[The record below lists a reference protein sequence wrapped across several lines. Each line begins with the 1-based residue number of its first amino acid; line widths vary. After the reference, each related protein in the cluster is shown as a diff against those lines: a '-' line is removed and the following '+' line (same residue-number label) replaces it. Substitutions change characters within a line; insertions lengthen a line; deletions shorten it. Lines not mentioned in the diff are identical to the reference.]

1 LIFSCGVTDAL
12 PVIWFDDLS
21 LYYSLL
27 FIKRSNI
34 KSISIPTQLIG
45 ITLFCR
51 AGKILYCKTGFIKP
65 LYIMRRCKTKIPF
78 FIYFLFLS
86 NMAISQQRPNIVL
99 IMADDMGYS
108 DISCFGS
115 EIPTPN
121 LDKLAGKGIRFTQ
134 FYNGARCCPTR
145 ASLMTGL
152 FPHQAGIGQMSE
164 EPNDTA
170 SFHWGTQGYQ
180 GYLNK
185 NCVTLAEV
193 LSSAGYHTYMSGKWH
208 LGMHGEE
215 KWPLQRGFEKYYGIL
230 AGATSYLKP
239 QGGRGLWYMNTKL
252 PPPQGNYYTTDA
264 FTDSA
269 IAFVNEQK
277 DDKPFFLYLAFNA
290 PHWPLQAKE
299 EDIKKFEGVYAKGW
313 DKIREERYA
322 RQLKMGIVDANTKL
336 SKRDSAVRAWSELN
350 DAERKDVAYR
360 MAVYAAQV
368 SSIDQ
373 NVGKLIS
380 LLEKKGELENTLII
394 FLSDNGACPEPY
406 KELGGGAMA
415 TINNP
420 YSSGA
425 ISYGMGWAN
434 ASNTPYRKWKRET
447 EEGGIAAPF
456 ILYWPKGIDKNEEN
470 SIVKT
475 PSYLIDIMPTF
486 LDVANATY
494 QTEYKS
500 NSIFPLNGRS
510 LSPVFKGN
518 ALSEHAYM
526 FWEHEGN
533 QAVRKGN
540 WKAVKNNKSKAWSLY
555 DLSTDRDEENDV
567 AAQYPAVLNELTAK
581 WNEWSVTDFVFP
593 KHKEDNKS
601 GK

>member
-1 LIFSCGVTDAL
+1 MSIRNTRLIL
-12 PVIWFDDLS
+12 
-21 LYYSLL
+21 
-27 FIKRSNI
+27 
-34 KSISIPTQLIG
+34 
-45 ITLFCR
+45 
-51 AGKILYCKTGFIKP
+51 
-65 LYIMRRCKTKIPF
+65 
-78 FIYFLFLS
+78 FLFFLCTANFS
-86 NMAISQQRPNIVL
+86 FSQKPNIVL

-108 DISCFGS
+108 DIGCFGS

-121 LDKLAGKGIRFTQ
+121 LDKLAGKGLRFTQ

-170 SFHWGTQGYQ
+170 SFHWGTPGYQ

-185 NCVTLAEV
+185 HCVTLAEV
-193 LSSAGYHTYMSGKWH
+193 LGNAGYHTYMTGKWH
-208 LGMHGEE
+208 LGMHGEA

-230 AGATSYLKP
+230 AGAASYLKP

-252 PPPQGNYYTTDA
+252 APPQGNYYTTDA

-269 IAFVNEQK
+269 IAFVKAQK
-277 DDKPFFLYLAFNA
+277 DDKPFFLYLAYNA

-299 EDIKKFEGVYAKGW
+299 ADIKKFEGLYDKGW

-322 RQLKMGIVDANTKL
+322 LQLQSGIVDASIKL
-336 SKRDSAVRAWSELN
+336 SQRDTAVRPWSALN
-350 DAERKDVAYR
+350 DTERKEAAYR

-368 SSIDQ
+368 SSIDE

-380 LLEKKGELENTLII
+380 LLEKKGQLENTLII

-406 KELGGGAMA
+406 KELGGGALKD
-415 TINNP
+415 INDP
-420 YSSGA
+420 DSSGA

-456 ILYWPKGIDKNEEN
+456 ILYWPKGMNKAEKN

-475 PSYLIDIMPTF
+475 PSYLIDIMPT
-486 LDVANATY
+486 LVDVAKANYPTSFKG
-494 QTEYKS
+494 TE
-500 NSIFPLNGRS
+500 IFPLTGRS
-510 LSPVFKGN
+510 IAPALKGTT
-518 ALSEHAYM
+518 LSEHEYM
-526 FWEHEGN
+526 YWEHEGR

-540 WKAVKNNKSKAWSLY
+540 WKAVKELKANAWKLY
-555 DLSTDRDEENDV
+555 DLSTDRDEATDL
-567 AAQYPAVLNELTAK
+567 AAQEPIILNQLVTK
-581 WNEWSVTDFVFP
+581 WNQWAKADFVFP
-593 KHKEDNKS
+593 KRQQDVKNNTLSS
-601 GK
+601 GR

>member
-1 LIFSCGVTDAL
+1 MKYISKAFLGLLLLI
-12 PVIWFDDLS
+12 
-21 LYYSLL
+21 
-27 FIKRSNI
+27 
-34 KSISIPTQLIG
+34 IG
-45 ITLFCR
+45 SV
-51 AGKILYCKTGFIKP
+51 
-65 LYIMRRCKTKIPF
+65 
-78 FIYFLFLS
+78 FLFSSAKEKEELKS
-86 NMAISQQRPNIVL
+86 VKAAQRPNIIL

-121 LDKLAGKGIRFTQ
+121 LDKLASKGVRFSQ

-164 EPNDTA
+164 EPSDTA
-170 SFHWGTQGYQ
+170 FYHWGTQGYQ
-180 GYLNK
+180 GYLNR

-193 LSSAGYHTYMSGKWH
+193 LGSAGYHTYMSGKWH

-252 PPPQGNYYTTDA
+252 PAPQSNYYTTDA

-269 IAFVNEQK
+269 IAFVDQQK
-277 DDKPFFLYLAFNA
+277 DTNPFFLYLAFNA

-299 EDIKKFEGVYAKGW
+299 EDIKKFEGKYLKGW

-322 RQLKMGIVDANTKL
+322 RQLKSGIVTADTKL
-336 SKRDSAVRAWSELN
+336 STRDSAVRAWDKLSP
-350 DAERKDVAYR
+350 AEQKDVAHR

-368 SSIDQ
+368 SCIDD

-380 LLEKKGELENTLII
+380 YLQKKGQLDNTLIV

-406 KELGGGAMA
+406 KELGGGKMED
-415 TINNP
+415 INNAD
-420 YSSGA
+420 SSSA

-447 EEGGIAAPF
+447 EEGGISAPF
-456 ILYWPKGIDKNEEN
+456 IMYWPKGIDKKEEN
-470 SIVKT
+470 TIVRT
-475 PSYLIDIMPTF
+475 PSYLLDIMPTF
-486 LDVANATY
+486 AEVAKAKY
-494 QTEYKS
+494 PSEYKG
-500 NSIFPLNGRS
+500 NAIYPLSGRS
-510 LSPVFKGN
+510 LAPVFLGDT
-518 ALSEHAYM
+518 LSQPQYM

-540 WKAVKNNKSKAWSLY
+540 WKAVKSNKMNAWELF
-555 DLSTDRDEENDV
+555 DLFTDRAEEHNL
-567 AAQYPAVLNELTAK
+567 ASRYPDVLNDLTTK
-581 WNEWSVTDFVFP
+581 WTEWSQKDFVFP
-593 KHKEDNKS
+593 KHKDPNDKRVAMNS
-601 GK
+601 VTNRRQY

>member
-1 LIFSCGVTDAL
+1 MSIRKIELLYLIIC
-12 PVIWFDDLS
+12 
-21 LYYSLL
+21 L
-27 FIKRSNI
+27 FITNFA
-34 KSISIPTQLIG
+34 T
-45 ITLFCR
+45 
-51 AGKILYCKTGFIKP
+51 
-65 LYIMRRCKTKIPF
+65 
-78 FIYFLFLS
+78 
-86 NMAISQQRPNIVL
+86 SQKPNIIL

-108 DISCFGS
+108 DIGCFGS

-170 SFHWGTQGYQ
+170 SFHWGTRGYQ

-193 LSSAGYHTYMSGKWH
+193 LSTAGYHTYMSGKWH

-215 KWPLQRGFEKYYGIL
+215 KQPLQRGFEKYYGIL
-230 AGATSYLKP
+230 AGAASYFKP

-252 PPPQGNYYTTDA
+252 PPPQGKYYTTDA

-269 IAFVNEQK
+269 MAFLSEQK

-299 EDIKKFEGVYAKGW
+299 EDIKKFEGVYEKGW
-313 DKIREERYA
+313 DVIRAERYVKQ
-322 RQLKMGIVDANTKL
+322 RKLGIVDESIQL
-336 SKRDSAVRAWSELN
+336 SKRDTAVRPWNELSDTEKK
-350 DAERKDVAYR
+350 DAAYR

-380 LLEKKGELENTLII
+380 LLEQKKQLENTVII

-406 KELGGGAMA
+406 KELGGGAMKD
-415 TINNP
+415 INNP
-420 YSSGA
+420 DSSGA

-456 ILYWPKGIDKNEEN
+456 IFYWPNGMDKEQANTL
-470 SIVKT
+470 VKT

-486 LDVANATY
+486 LDVSKAAY
-494 QTEYKS
+494 PSEYKG
-500 NSIFPLNGRS
+500 NPVLPLTGRS
-510 LSPVFKGN
+510 VAPSLKGM
-518 ALSEHAYM
+518 ALTEHEYM
-526 FWEHEGN
+526 FWEHEGR

-540 WKAVKNNKSKAWSLY
+540 WKAVKDLKRTDWELY
-555 DLSTDRDEENDV
+555 DLSTDRDEEHDV
-567 AAQYPAVLNELTAK
+567 AEQYPDIVKDLVSK
-581 WNEWSVTDFVFP
+581 WNDWAEKDFVFP
-593 KHKEDNKS
+593 KRIQNAKDQKATG